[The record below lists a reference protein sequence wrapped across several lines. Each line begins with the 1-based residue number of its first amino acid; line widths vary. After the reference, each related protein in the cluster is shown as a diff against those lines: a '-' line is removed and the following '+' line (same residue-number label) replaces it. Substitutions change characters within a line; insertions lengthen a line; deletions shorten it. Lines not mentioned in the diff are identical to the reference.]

1 MKKNTRLIKLI
12 KVLSLVFA
20 CLSLFI
26 AIMLNGILVHY
37 PEPLIADFERASE
50 NVKVMWIG
58 SLFLPLPIFCL
69 VFGIVFTIKKYRVI
83 SNIIVGTLM
92 TLLLG
97 YISIT
102 SFFHEEYDTSNT
114 YWAELNDVIDID
126 LPDDM
131 TFLSVKHKK
140 ESDYK
145 DDKYFVS
152 LEGVARFSSME
163 SLNSYIA
170 SLSDKWKPSLSSM
183 MVPTKYYEKAIS
195 EESSNR
201 FDRYLIYSFD
211 DNMYNPQNT
220 SVGNRYVCIALLR
233 GKNGMY
239 LIDYSAK

>member
-83 SNIIVGTLM
+83 SNIIVGALM

-114 YWAELNDVIDID
+114 YWAELNNVIDID

-140 ESDYK
+140 ESNYK
-145 DDKYFVS
+145 
-152 LEGVARFSSME
+152 
-163 SLNSYIA
+163 
-170 SLSDKWKPSLSSM
+170 
-183 MVPTKYYEKAIS
+183 T
-195 EESSNR
+195 
-201 FDRYLIYSFD
+201 
-211 DNMYNPQNT
+211 
-220 SVGNRYVCIALLR
+220 
-233 GKNGMY
+233 
-239 LIDYSAK
+239 